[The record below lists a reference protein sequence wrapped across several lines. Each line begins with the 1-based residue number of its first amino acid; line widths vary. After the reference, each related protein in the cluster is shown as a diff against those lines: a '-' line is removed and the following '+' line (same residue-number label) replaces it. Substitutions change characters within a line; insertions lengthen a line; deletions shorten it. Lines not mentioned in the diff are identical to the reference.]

1 MDESP
6 ARQLDLAIRELRRLL
21 RERSGD
27 AELAAALTE
36 IGDELDSVSRALAS
50 RAAHRLPEEQ
60 LALSR

>member
-6 ARQLDLAIRELRRLL
+6 ARQLDSAIRELRRLL

-50 RAAHRLPEEQ
+50 PAAHRLPEEQ